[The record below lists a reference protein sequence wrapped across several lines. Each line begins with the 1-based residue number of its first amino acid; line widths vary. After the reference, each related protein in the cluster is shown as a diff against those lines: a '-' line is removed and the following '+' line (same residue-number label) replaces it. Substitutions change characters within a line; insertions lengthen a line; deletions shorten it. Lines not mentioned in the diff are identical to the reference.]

1 MHLVITTCMFCP
13 SGRELVVLTATVVS
27 VTRLQLKLW
36 LLQDR
41 KLDGHQLV
49 VLSA

>member
-1 MHLVITTCMFCP
+1 MLLKCLE
-13 SGRELVVLTATVVS
+13 SYLNSLQLLS

-41 KLDGHQLV
+41 KLDGPQLV
-49 VLSA
+49 VPK